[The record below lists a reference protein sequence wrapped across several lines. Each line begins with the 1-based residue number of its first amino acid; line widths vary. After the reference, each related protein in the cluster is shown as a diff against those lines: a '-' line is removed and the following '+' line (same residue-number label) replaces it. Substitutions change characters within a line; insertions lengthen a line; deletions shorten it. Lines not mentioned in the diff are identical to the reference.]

1 MEAWHV
7 VLAVADLVV
16 LCLCRS
22 VGKDIKEIAE
32 NPNPLGVAVCFLY
45 ICVMILG
52 CIYGFLFLYKVFG
65 ILTGG
70 H

>member
-22 VGKDIKEIAE
+22 VGKDIQEIAE
-32 NPNPLGVAVCFLY
+32 NPSLLGAVVCFLY

-52 CIYGFLFLYKVFG
+52 CIYGIWFLYNIFG

-70 H
+70 Y